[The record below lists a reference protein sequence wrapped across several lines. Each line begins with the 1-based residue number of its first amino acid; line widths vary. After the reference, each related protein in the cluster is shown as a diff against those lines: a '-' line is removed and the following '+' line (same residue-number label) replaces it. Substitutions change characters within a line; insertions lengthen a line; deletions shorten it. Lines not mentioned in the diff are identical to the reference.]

1 MPKFRSCGGTHTG
14 GSSPN
19 TVRSAMRIS
28 PPLGVSSPAT
38 QRRRVVLPEPLA
50 PTMTKNSPSSTS
62 RSRRLSAAETL
73 PSVTMN
79 SLRSSRMVIMRLVP
93 TAVGRWCQTGRL
105 PIDLLVIS
113 VVCVTAMAVESTSL
127 FRGIKGT
134 ER

>member
-1 MPKFRSCGGTHTG
+1 MPKFRSWGGTQTG

-38 QRRRVVLPEPLA
+38 QRSRVVLPEPLA

-62 RSRRLSAAETL
+62 RSRRLIAATL

-79 SLRSSRMVIMRLVP
+79 SFRSSRMVIMRPVP
-93 TAVGRWCQTGRL
+93 TPTGWRCQMVDS
-105 PIDLLVIS
+105 P
-113 VVCVTAMAVESTSL
+113 
-127 FRGIKGT
+127 GT
-134 ER
+134 FW